1 MYFAQA
7 YDWYMDIHNDKNKSP
22 AVFEVKSLDAGI
34 DTTKPNMKIF
44 YLIDAIL
51 ILAILFM
58 CIFVLPKTLNKT
70 TTPSKVTQAT
80 TVKQSNGLGIPS
92 STNNPLNNNGSI
104 NSQVQYCT
112 NPVNAALVC

>member
-7 YDWYMDIHNDKNKSP
+7 YDWYMDDHNKNKSSV
-22 AVFEVKSLDAGI
+22 VFKVQSLAAGI

-44 YLIDAIL
+44 YLIDVVL

-58 CIFVLPKTLNKT
+58 SIFVLPKTLKKT
-70 TTPSKVTQAT
+70 STATKVSQTT
-80 TVKQSNGLGIPS
+80 TVKQSNGLGIPD